1 VSDENRFTR
10 YDEFLAT
17 YHEQFAEA
25 LKKFGYLKKSPSL
38 LDIQVEMM
46 KNGNLQVQMNL
57 FTFPY
62 LIIDVSSF
70 TPEDYAAGPRMIK
83 MKAFQNDRFKKV
95 MKEALPI
102 FLRKG
107 FFGN

>member
-1 VSDENRFTR
+1 MSDENRFKR

-17 YHEQFAEA
+17 YHEEFVEA
-25 LKKFGYLKKSPSL
+25 LKKFGYIKKPPTL
-38 LDIQVEMM
+38 LDLQVEMM
-46 KNGNLQVQMNL
+46 KNGNLQAQIGL

-62 LIIDVSSF
+62 LILDVSSF

-83 MKAFQNDRFKKV
+83 VKAFQNERFKRV

-107 FFGN
+107 FLGN